1 MELQQMRY
9 VVAVAE
15 TANFTRAA
23 ERCHVVQ
30 SALSHQVRR
39 LEDELGVQLFARTS
53 RRVRVT
59 PAGEAFLPAARQCL
73 EAAERAASEAAAT
86 VGMIRGRLNVGV
98 IPTVAAVDVPAALSE
113 LRRRHPQVRVGLRTG
128 ASDDLVADVVA
139 GDLDVAFLG
148 LPGTT
153 KPAGVQS
160 HELARERLV
169 AVLAPDHP
177 RAGRKRLR
185 LAELADEP
193 SVDFP
198 YGSAGRAQTDQAFA
212 QAGLARDVVFE
223 VTDVALMAGLVRSGL
238 AIGFLAAPYVQVSRE
253 LDDLVAVNIT
263 DAPRRT
269 EYVAWASPG
278 PSPATA
284 EFLAAVGVNRRTH

>member
-30 SALSHQVRR
+30 SALSHQVKR